1 VTSGLQ
7 AFWRSVPWPQKA
19 ATLMLCAAVL
29 AGHVAHRDRQ
39 LFPFVR
45 WGMYD
50 TRYEPE
56 VMVAF
61 EMYGIT
67 QEGARRHINIGR
79 TVPSIRRGAPMK
91 FTQAAG
97 RLESNGTAEDSLV
110 VREVISAVAS
120 LYGELNGIT
129 VTRVEVVKEVIH
141 RDAPG
146 AYRRSTEVVASF
158 PVRRAARRSSDRRP
172 SSP

>member
-1 VTSGLQ
+1 ML
-7 AFWRSVPWPQKA
+7 
-19 ATLMLCAAVL
+19 LLCAVVL
-29 AGHVAHRDRQ
+29 AGHVAGRDRQ

-67 QEGARRHINIGR
+67 PEGERLHINIGR

-91 FTQAAG
+91 FTRVAG
-97 RLESNGTAEDSLV
+97 RLESPGTTEDTLLV
-110 VREVISAVAS
+110 EEVISSVAS
-120 LYGELNGIT
+120 LYGELGGIAF
-129 VTRVEVVKEVIH
+129 TRVEVVKEVIH

-146 AYRRSTEVVASF
+146 VYRRSTEAVGSF
-158 PVRRAARRSSDRRP
+158 PMRQATSRRRDRRT

>member
-1 VTSGLQ
+1 ML
-7 AFWRSVPWPQKA
+7 
-19 ATLMLCAAVL
+19 LLCAAVL
-29 AGHVAHRDRQ
+29 AGHVAGRDRQ

-50 TRYEPE
+50 TRYEPD

-67 QEGARRHINIGR
+67 PEGERLHINIGR

-91 FTQAAG
+91 FTQVAG
-97 RLESNGTAEDSLV
+97 RLASTRTAEDTLIV
-110 VREVISAVAS
+110 EEVISSIAS
-120 LYGELNGIT
+120 LYEELNGST
-129 VTRVEVVKEVIH
+129 FTRVEVVKEVIQ

-146 AYRRSTEVVASF
+146 GYRRSTEVVGSF
-158 PVRRAARRSSDRRP
+158 PMRQGTRRSNFRRT